1 MKSFSKVFII
11 LVLTNSIVFSQ
22 NQLLEDIPFIP
33 LPNQINSLE
42 GYLYA
47 RNIEF
52 IETNSNSQRL
62 SSAIKIFQSVW
73 ENKINSSLFEASY
86 NSKRDK
92 VIKLVIDLDLEIQAD
107 AYHLE
112 IVKEEIL
119 IRAHTSEGLYRGLT
133 TLTQL
138 ILFSSSKSNLILP
151 YGSISDSSK
160 YNYRGSMLDVAR
172 HFFDV
177 NDVKRYIDIMSLY
190 KLNFLHLHLSD
201 DQGWRIEIKKWP
213 NLTSIGGQKEVGGTP
228 GGFFTQKQYSELIE
242 YAADRY
248 ITIVPEIDIPG
259 HTNAALVSYPEL
271 NCDGISPPVFTG
283 IDVGFSTLCA
293 NKEVT
298 YLFLKDVIEEISLL
312 TPGPYFHVGGDE
324 SYVTSK
330 EDFIQIIDSVF
341 TYVEKN
347 KKTAITWGNNSKTGK
362 ILQYWNDE
370 SDYDII
376 RKSES
381 VIYSPASHAYL
392 DMKYDSLS
400 VFGLSWAGYS
410 SVKNAYNWDPQ
421 TVSEE
426 LINLE
431 ILGIEAPIWTET
443 VSTFEELSYLVFP
456 RLLGHAE
463 VGWTSMDKRIW
474 KEYKPRL
481 DQHVKYLN
489 TLGINTT
496 K

>member
-92 VIKLVIDLDLEIQAD
+92 VIKLVIDLDFEIQAD

-347 KKTAITWGNNSKTGK
+347 KKT
-362 ILQYWNDE
+362 
-370 SDYDII
+370 SDYMG
-376 RKSES
+376 K
-381 VIYSPASHAYL
+381 
-392 DMKYDSLS
+392 
-400 VFGLSWAGYS
+400 
-410 SVKNAYNWDPQ
+410 
-421 TVSEE
+421 
-426 LINLE
+426 
-431 ILGIEAPIWTET
+431 
-443 VSTFEELSYLVFP
+443 
-456 RLLGHAE
+456 
-463 VGWTSMDKRIW
+463 
-474 KEYKPRL
+474 
-481 DQHVKYLN
+481 
-489 TLGINTT
+489 
-496 K
+496 